1 MRDTFH
7 LRPRILGY
15 RKDGRP
21 IFSIAG
27 ASPDDPSNNPT
38 PDPAPAPLTDPAPS
52 DPKPDDGKT
61 FTQADVER
69 IIAGRLSK
77 YADYDDVKKQL
88 TDIQK
93 ANETETEKAINA
105 AKEEARKGA
114 LAEATPRLVE
124 AEFRAAAAG
133 RMTAEQLKELTEDLD
148 MSKYLTDS
156 GEVDVE
162 RITKKIDALA
172 PAKEERKA
180 APTFG
185 GGPRKTSDK
194 QESTPGL
201 GRLRDA
207 YASSSK

>member
-1 MRDTFH
+1 MFV
-7 LRPRILGY
+7 
-15 RKDGRP
+15 RKPLYYMAEGGDGG
-21 IFSIAG
+21 AG
-27 ASPDDPSNNPT
+27 AGEGGSGDGAASSGSAGGNAGAGDQGGKS
-38 PDPAPAPLTDPAPS
+38 
-52 DPKPDDGKT
+52 DDGKT

-105 AKEEARKGA
+105 AKEEARKAA
-114 LAEATPRLVE
+114 LSEATPRLVR
-124 AEFRAAAAG
+124 AEFKAASVG
-133 RMTAEQLKELTEDLD
+133 RMTTEQLGELLEDLD
-148 MSKYLTDS
+148 LSKYVTDK

-172 PAKEERKA
+172 PEKEERKA

-185 GGPRKTSDK
+185 GGPRKTADK
-194 QESTPGL
+194 AEVAPGRA
-201 GRLRDA
+201 RLRHA
-207 YASSSK
+207 YENAKK

>member
-1 MRDTFH
+1 MFV
-7 LRPRILGY
+7 
-15 RKDGRP
+15 RKPLYYMADGDGG
-21 IFSIAG
+21 AG
-27 ASPDDPSNNPT
+27 AGEGGAGDGASGGSAGGNAGAGDQGGKS
-38 PDPAPAPLTDPAPS
+38 
-52 DPKPDDGKT
+52 DDGKT

-105 AKEEARKGA
+105 AKEEARKAA

-148 MSKYLTDS
+148 MSKYLTDK

-172 PAKEERKA
+172 PVKEERRA